1 MGFANLETKQEELL
15 APTIPKR
22 KMSGEE
28 KARDPKKPALTIQF
42 GEINEAN
49 LEQFRILN
57 RAILPVRKVTTPPRR
72 QPHTPCSPNALRPQT
87 RVLSRASLFRSLA
100 SLLRSHTTGYH
111 ETFYQNILKF
121 PKSIAKFG
129 T

>member
-1 MGFANLETKQEELL
+1 
-15 APTIPKR
+15 
-22 KMSGEE
+22 MSGEE

-57 RAILPVRKVTTPPRR
+57 RAILPVRRFLLPLATTAR
-72 QPHTPCSPNALRPQT
+72 TPTRTLQTLRPPT
-87 RVLSRASLFRSLA
+87 RVLSLASLFRSLA